1 MGAKEKVI
9 DVIKDPAL
17 ANIGFSL
24 DGVRVVGIEFQ
35 KLIGEITSGT
45 LQVGV
50 DPSIETPAEY
60 DPTRNVIRLKSES
73 VGSDV
78 GSKAAIAHECTHAYL
93 ADHNL
98 PRMTSE
104 VAGYL
109 VEVLFALAKD
119 EKLTRDSAS
128 PEFFGRPATCGERA
142 IGEQALDLIDRKGM
156 SRRSCLLTARDYARL
171 AAAIRSVPQYSTI

>member
-1 MGAKEKVI
+1 MGVKEKII

-17 ANIGFSL
+17 ANISFSL

-35 KLIGEITSGT
+35 KLIGEIANGT

-50 DPSIETPAEY
+50 DPSIGTPAEY
-60 DPTRNVIRLKSES
+60 DPTRNVIRLKSDS

-93 ADHNL
+93 SNHNL
-98 PRMTSE
+98 PRITGE

-128 PEFFGRPATCGERA
+128 PEFFGRPATCGARS

-156 SRRSCLLTARDYARL
+156 NRRSCLLTGRDYAGL
-171 AAAIRSVPQYSTI
+171 ANAIRSVPQYSAI